1 MVGFGNVGRETAM
14 LFRANGLNVSVYDPY
29 ASRESVEEQGFTYYT
44 NLLDMLPACDIVS
57 LHVPSTPE
65 TRKIIGKDALQK
77 MKAGSFL
84 INNARGDLVDE
95 DALYEA
101 LTAGN
106 LAGAAVDLM
115 EKEPI
120 DTSNKLLSLSN
131 FIVTPHMAA
140 LTKECSSKLAL
151 MAAEGTLAVLIGEK
165 WPVVFNEEVYMHDK
179 WK

>member
-1 MVGFGNVGRETAM
+1 M
-14 LFRANGLNVSVYDPY
+14 
-29 ASRESVEEQGFTYYT
+29 
-44 NLLDMLPACDIVS
+44 
-57 LHVPSTPE
+57 
-65 TRKIIGKDALQK
+65 
-77 MKAGSFL
+77 

-131 FIVTPHMAA
+131 FIVTPIWLH
-140 LTKECSSKLAL
+140 
-151 MAAEGTLAVLIGEK
+151 
-165 WPVVFNEEVYMHDK
+165 
-179 WK
+179 